1 MTRPESRTSAVCGSR
16 TVPPS
21 GPRAFPLLS
30 LTVTGWYTELA
41 TIPAGFAGKRVRPEF
56 HATDVG
62 DSAWDTAVLIDHIEV
77 LPIQN

>member
-1 MTRPESRTSAVCGSR
+1 
-16 TVPPS
+16 
-21 GPRAFPLLS
+21 
-30 LTVTGWYTELA
+30 VTGWYTELA